1 LTSEQTKASTT
12 ACRHAAERVV
22 TLRGVTSNL
31 LSRFRVGEEAG
42 RIIPRSAGLMAIFQQ
57 PMEVIVATRN
67 KGKLREF
74 RDALKGLNL
83 RIYGLSDFPDAPEIE
98 EDGRSFTE
106 NALKKVRFYS
116 RYFGKLTLAD
126 DSGLEVDSLKGQ
138 PGVHSARY
146 AGERASSQENN
157 QKLLEEMQGVPISKR
172 GARFRC
178 IIAVKSP
185 GGREV
190 LAEGACKG
198 RIGFKEKGRKGFGYD
213 PLFILPRDGRT
224 MAQLSLEEKN
234 KISHRGKALRK
245 IRRIIKTFGPL
256 QNLWLDFHH

>member
-1 LTSEQTKASTT
+1 
-12 ACRHAAERVV
+12 
-22 TLRGVTSNL
+22 
-31 LSRFRVGEEAG
+31 
-42 RIIPRSAGLMAIFQQ
+42 MAIFQQ

-67 KGKLREF
+67 RGKIREF

-83 RIYGLSDFPDAPEIE
+83 RIHGLGDFPDVPEIE
-98 EDGRSFTE
+98 EDGNSFTE
-106 NALKKVRFYS
+106 NALKKARFYS
-116 RYFGKLTLAD
+116 AVFGKLTLAD

-146 AGERASSQENN
+146 AGEKASSQENN
-157 QKLLEEMQGVPISKR
+157 QKLLREMQGVRISKR

-178 IIAVKSP
+178 VIAIKSP
-185 GGREV
+185 EGREAV
-190 LAEGACKG
+190 AEGSCRG

-224 MAQLSLEEKN
+224 MAELSLEEKN

-245 IRRIIKTFGPL
+245 IRKIIDGFR
-256 QNLWLDFHH
+256 D